1 MPPLVSR
8 FIGAMDGSRRPIS
21 PGGGRFWIFVGS
33 ARDCLTNAFPLLP
46 GEDVAIEVKTDDDD
60 DDEVG
65 AAHGGERQNWV

>member
-1 MPPLVSR
+1 M
-8 FIGAMDGSRRPIS
+8 
-21 PGGGRFWIFVGS
+21 
-33 ARDCLTNAFPLLP
+33 TNAFPLLP